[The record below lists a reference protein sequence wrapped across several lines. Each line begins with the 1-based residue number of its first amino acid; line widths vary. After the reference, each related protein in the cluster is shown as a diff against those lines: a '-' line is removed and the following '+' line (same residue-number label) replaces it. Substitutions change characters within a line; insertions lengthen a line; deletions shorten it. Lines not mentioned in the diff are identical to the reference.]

1 MKECREKR
9 NEKPGC
15 PTLAFCAR
23 LGWGF
28 SRLRI
33 PKCQFTS
40 QGDATLVTSVS
51 RFLHDRKL
59 GRWHTRDL

>member
-1 MKECREKR
+1 MKS
-9 NEKPGC
+9 PGAQ
-15 PTLAFCAR
+15 PRLGFCAR
-23 LGWGF
+23 LGGDF
-28 SRLRI
+28 PDPRI